1 MEKEVLRKDIRAK
14 RRLLSDAEVSE
25 RSRRIVEHIVTSDL
39 FGAAAKV
46 ALYHPFRNEVDLRD
60 LLNDRRKEFYF
71 PRVVAGA
78 KVLDFHRVESV
89 DELIDGYQG
98 IREPAA
104 TAPRRLPNEIEL
116 FLVPGVAFSW
126 AGERIGYG
134 GGYYDATLRQRRP
147 GAPAI
152 GVGFDLQ
159 IVPEGF
165 SDEHDTSIDGFVTE
179 SGMML
184 INQR

>member
-25 RSRRIVEHIVTSDL
+25 RSRRIIEHIVTSHL
-39 FGAAAKV
+39 FGSATKV
-46 ALYHPFRNEVDLRD
+46 ALYHPFRNEADLRGM
-60 LLNDRRKEFYF
+60 LNDRRKEFYF
-71 PRVVAGA
+71 PRVTAGTR
-78 KVLDFHRVESV
+78 VLDFHRVGSV

-104 TAPRRLPNEIEL
+104 TAQRCPVAAIDL
-116 FLVPGVAFSW
+116 FLVPGVAFSR

-134 GGYYDATLRQRRP
+134 GGYYDATLRERRP

-165 SDEHDTSIDGFVTE
+165 SDEYDTAIDGFVTE

-184 INQR
+184 TNRK